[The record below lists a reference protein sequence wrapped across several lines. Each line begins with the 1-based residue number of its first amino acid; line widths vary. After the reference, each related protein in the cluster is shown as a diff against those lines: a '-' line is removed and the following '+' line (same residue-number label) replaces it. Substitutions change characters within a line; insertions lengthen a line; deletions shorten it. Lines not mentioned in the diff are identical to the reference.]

1 MTPTLQ
7 ARQLAAL
14 YERYRVDQ
22 LNPSNCVHEVLLR
35 ELEDRVRGSD
45 GLLTMSELGLSLGGR
60 SINLVRWGRGPRRV
74 LLWSQMHGDE
84 STATL
89 ALCDLFSFLAD
100 PSKERPWVAEMMR
113 QITIAAIPM
122 VNPDGA
128 QVVARHNAMH
138 IDVNRDARALV
149 SPESRILRETHRAFK
164 PAFGFNL
171 HDQALSSVGSSKNV
185 TALALL
191 APALDAGRSRPLSR
205 VKAMRV
211 CALLVRA
218 IRQFA
223 DGHLATYDDSYES
236 RAFGDRMQ
244 SWGTSTILIESGH
257 WPGDP
262 MKTFIRKLNFIALL
276 VALRSI
282 GDGSYQDVELE
293 YYSGLEPNGKQAYD
307 LLIRNVRIVHPSGW
321 EARADIALSL
331 EPELNRRSA
340 SPVATIKEVGD
351 LSNHRGLETIDA
363 SARRI
368 VPDLL
373 GIERQ
378 VPLKQLLDHLQLY
391 RSTQRR

>member
-1 MTPTLQ
+1 MTPTLR
-7 ARQLAAL
+7 ARQVAAL
-14 YERYRVDQ
+14 YDRYRVDH
-22 LNPSNCVHEVLLR
+22 LNPSNCVHEVLLH
-35 ELEDRVRGSD
+35 ELEDRVERSA
-45 GLLTMSELGLSLGGR
+45 GLLTMSELGSSLGGK
-60 SINLVRWGRGPRRV
+60 SINLVQWGKGPKRV

-89 ALCDLFSFLAD
+89 ALCDIFSLLAEAAE
-100 PSKERPWVAEMMR
+100 ERPWVAEMMR
-113 QITIAAIPM
+113 QVTIAAIPM
-122 VNPDGA
+122 LNPDGA
-128 QVVARHNAMH
+128 QAVTRHNAMH
-138 IDVNRDARALV
+138 IDVNRDARALA
-149 SPESRILRETHRAFK
+149 SPESKILRETHRAFR

-191 APALDAGRSRPLSR
+191 APAPDGDRNRPLSR

-218 IRQFA
+218 LRQFA

-262 MKTFIRKLNFIALL
+262 MKSFVRRLNFIALL
-276 VALRSI
+276 VALCSI

-293 YYSGLEPNGKQAYD
+293 YYSGLESNGKQVYD
-307 LLIRNVRIVHPSGW
+307 VLIRNVRLVHPSGW

-331 EPELNRRSA
+331 EPEQNRRSA

-351 LSNHRGLETIDA
+351 LSTHAGLETIDA

-368 VPDLL
+368 AHDVL
-373 GIERQ
+373 GIDKQ
-378 VPLKQLLDHLQLY
+378 IPLKSLLDHLQLY
-391 RSTQRR
+391 RSPHRQ